1 MLHMEQSNAAAMI
14 THHDVD
20 GVRKIQIHCQWF
32 HFYDAGDEVQ
42 IMMMKCDDGRTNSQ
56 RQLLW
61 HLQKTQPLSACG
73 QGMIAAHLQFGASEC
88 RIWLRL
94 AVLVTERSA
103 AV

>member
-1 MLHMEQSNAAAMI
+1 MMPCTPVIAVFPHVIDTILHSSLMLHMEQSNAAAMI

-73 QGMIAAHLQFGASEC
+73 QGWILHKF
-88 RIWLRL
+88 
-94 AVLVTERSA
+94 
-103 AV
+103 